1 MDDPVLQFSVSKN
14 IAYLT
19 INSPPKNEL
28 RSEFFSILGKL
39 AQDTLVNC
47 NVLGM
52 IVSGAGRHFST
63 GANVEEL
70 LSLSNSNPAITSKPD
85 LFKNT
90 ENFSVIETLPYPVV
104 AAITGCCFGAG
115 LELALACHF
124 RIASSHAVFA
134 LPESEFGLMPGCGG
148 TIRLPHLIGQG
159 KAIKMIMSGKSMLA
173 DDALKI
179 GLIDLVTEKI
189 NVMPAAKR
197 FIRNSGLPAVSKVEK

>member
-1 MDDPVLQFSVSKN
+1 MDDPVLQFSISGN

-28 RSEFFSILGKL
+28 RSEFFSILGEL

-47 NVLGM
+47 KVLGM

-70 LSLSNSNPAITSKPD
+70 LSLSNGTPAINSKPD
-85 LFKNT
+85 LFQNT

-148 TIRLPHLIGQG
+148 TIRLPSLIGQG
-159 KAIKMIMSGKSMLA
+159 ETIKMVMSGKSMLA

-197 FIRNSGLPAVSKVEK
+197 FIRNSGFSTASKGEK